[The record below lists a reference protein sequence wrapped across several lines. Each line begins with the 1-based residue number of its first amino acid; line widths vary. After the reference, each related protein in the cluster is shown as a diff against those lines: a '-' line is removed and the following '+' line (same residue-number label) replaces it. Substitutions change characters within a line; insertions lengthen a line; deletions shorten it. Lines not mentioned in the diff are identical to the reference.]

1 MEINSS
7 QRDDEDEE
15 FYNINEEPYDK
26 NEKFVRVEEIFIED
40 EKFEKKLLRKI
51 DFRIIPLL
59 SLLYLLSFLDR

>member
-1 MEINSS
+1 MEIYGS

-15 FYNINEEPYDK
+15 FYNINEESYDK
-26 NEKFVRVEEIFIED
+26 NENFVCVEEIFIED
-40 EKFEKKLLRKI
+40 ENFEKKLLRKI